1 MSDHE
6 KWTRALVAA
15 SRTVDNPSRADTE
28 RVGRA
33 LMARAAAAGALE
45 ATAATASKAAALGS
59 SLALKLAASTALV
72 GIAVIGGV
80 WLQSPKASPPH
91 ASAPSLTVHQ
101 APAAPLAGP
110 GTKESQG
117 DTSMPEAAPAANVAP
132 AAPPQVKP
140 KQASSLNLEAE
151 AKLLAEAQRALG
163 AGHASDT
170 LTQLNEYDRRFPGG
184 MLRLEADA
192 VRVLALCRAGRKTEG
207 EAATRRFLQRYPASP
222 QATRVEQACRGEA
235 STPKTKGSGES
246 GEPPALSKPAHE
258 SR

>member
-1 MSDHE
+1 MSDYE
-6 KWTRALVAA
+6 EWTRALVAA
-15 SRTVDNPSRADTE
+15 SRTADDPTRADTE

-33 LMARAAAAGALE
+33 LMARAAAAGALG
-45 ATAATASKAAALGS
+45 ATAATATKAAALGS

-91 ASAPSLTVHQ
+91 ASAPSLTVSR
-101 APAAPLAGP
+101 APAAPLAGTV
-110 GTKESQG
+110 TKESHG
-117 DTSMPEAAPAANVAP
+117 DTSIQEAAPAANVAP

-140 KQASSLNLEAE
+140 KQASSLNLDAE
-151 AKLLAEAQRALG
+151 ATLLAEAQRALG
-163 AGHASDT
+163 AGHVSDT
-170 LTQLNEYDRRFPGG
+170 LSQLNEYDRRFPGG

-207 EAATRRFLQRYPASP
+207 EAATRRFLQRYPGSP

-235 STPKTKGSGES
+235 PTPKTKGSGES
-246 GEPPALSKPAHE
+246 GEPLPLSKPDKIH
-258 SR
+258 